1 MHFDSYPVFI
11 WLYDFI
17 AWSLVI
23 YMAFDID
30 YRCNSVNQEK
40 REGLVSRLKG
50 IFKEKKLVVSLPNK
64 INRILL
70 FIFSLLVY
78 MRLDL

>member
-1 MHFDSYPVFI
+1 MHLDSYPIFI

-30 YRCNSVNQEK
+30 YKCNSVNQEK
-40 REGLVSRLKG
+40 RERLVFRLREVLKKG
-50 IFKEKKLVVSLPNK
+50 KLVVSLPNK
-64 INRILL
+64 INPMLL
-70 FIFSLLVY
+70 FILSLLVY